1 MLDQANLIL
10 KKCDGLPLAIS
21 TIGGYLANKPKT
33 AMEWR
38 KLNEGLSA
46 ELEINPELKMIKA
59 VLMRSYDGLPYG
71 LKSSFLYLSIFP
83 EDHIIQRKRVVR
95 RWIAEGYSREMQH
108 MAAEQVAGKQF
119 DELLDRSMI
128 LPLEART
135 PGSIEYSCQLHDL
148 IREICVSKA
157 REDNLVFTLEEG
169 CSLGGVQGAIRHLAI
184 SSNWKRDKEVMQR
197 MLDLSHIRSLTVFGE
212 WRSFFICSKMRFVRV
227 LDLED
232 TVGLRDHHLGQ
243 IGELLHLRYL
253 SLRGCMG
260 ICELPDS
267 FANLR
272 QLQTLDI
279 RGTRIWRL
287 PVGVTKLQKLQYLHA
302 SGLSFRI
309 GDTKQDDI
317 FWTYRSLVPVK
328 YDDRVP
334 CVCCVYALSACNLLR
349 AMGHLVWRPQRLEH
363 HLGRTGTHVLEEGV
377 SRHDIC
383 NLHCYFTTY
392 DAEFHKLRGIK
403 VPRGISKLKALH
415 TLRDIN
421 VAWGN
426 ATIQE
431 LGELTHLRKLGV
443 VVVSKMNNGKF
454 WPAIAEHNQLR
465 SLSVDFRGSSSSSN
479 IELLDDCLGGN
490 LMPPKCLESLKMNG
504 KLIKV
509 TEWVHWLQ
517 NLSKLQLQHT
527 LLNQEALEAI
537 GKLPNLVVLRLR
549 WWSILGSKLC
559 FPGPSFP
566 SLLVLE
572 LNEKLELLEFER
584 NATPKL
590 EVLQATKRC
599 NRRLRE
605 VSGLEFLT
613 SLKEIRL
620 GNGRVKELV
629 LSKLA
634 GYSNNVTL
642 KML

>member
-71 LKSSFLYLSIFP
+71 LKSSFLYFSIFP

-135 PGSIEYSCQLHDL
+135 PGSIDSCQLHDL

-253 SLRGCMG
+253 SLRECIG

-279 RGTRIWRL
+279 RGTLIWRL

-302 SGLSFRI
+302 SGFSDYI
-309 GDTKQDDI
+309 DDTKQDDI
-317 FWTYRSLVPVK
+317 FWTYRSLIPVD
-328 YDDRVP
+328 YGDYVS

-383 NLHCYFTTY
+383 NLHCYFTRY
-392 DAEFHKLRGIK
+392 DAEVHKLRGIK

-431 LGELTHLRKLGV
+431 LGGLTQLRKLGV
-443 VVVSKMNNGKF
+443 VGVSKMNNGKF

-465 SLSVDFRGSSSSSN
+465 YLSVDCVGSNSPN
-479 IELLDDCLGGN
+479 IQLLDDCLGGN

-517 NLSKLQLQHT
+517 NLSKLQLQRT
-527 LLNQEALEAI
+527 QLNQEALEAI
-537 GKLPNLVVLRLR
+537 GKLPNLVVLRLSR
-549 WWSILGSKLC
+549 WSILGSKLC

-572 LNEKLELLEFER
+572 LNDDLELLEFER

-590 EVLQATKRC
+590 ELLQARY
-599 NRRLRE
+599 NLDD

-620 GNGRVKELV
+620 DSDRDKELV
-629 LSKLA
+629 QSKLA
-634 GYSNNVTL
+634 EYSNNVTL

>member
-1 MLDQANLIL
+1 MLDQAKLIL

-135 PGSIEYSCQLHDL
+135 PGSIDSCQLHDL

-253 SLRGCMG
+253 SLRGCRG
-260 ICELPDS
+260 ISELPDS

-309 GDTKQDDI
+309 GRTDDI
-317 FWTYRSLVPVK
+317 FETYRRLIPVE
-328 YDDRVP
+328 YVGRVP

-392 DAEFHKLRGIK
+392 VAEVHKLYGIK

-415 TLRDIN
+415 TLRGIN

-431 LGELTHLRKLGV
+431 LGGLTQLRKLGV
-443 VVVSKMNNGKF
+443 VGVSKKNNGKF
-454 WPAIAEHNQLR
+454 WHAIAEHNQLR
-465 SLSVDFRGSSSSSN
+465 SLLVGSSGSSSPN
-479 IELLDDCLGGN
+479 QELDVCLGGN

-517 NLSKLQLQHT
+517 NLSKLQLEHT
-527 LLNQEALEAI
+527 RLNQEALEAI
-537 GKLPNLVVLRLR
+537 GKLPNLVVLRLSWR
-549 WWSILGSKLC
+549 SILESKLC

-572 LNEKLELLEFER
+572 LNDYLKLLEFER

-590 EVLQATKRC
+590 EVLQATEGSFG
-599 NRRLRE
+599 LRK

-620 GNGRVKELV
+620 DSGRVKELV
-629 LSKLA
+629 QSKLA
-634 GYSNNVTL
+634 EYSNNVTL

>member
-1 MLDQANLIL
+1 MLDQAKLIL

-135 PGSIEYSCQLHDL
+135 PGSIDSCQLHDL

-260 ICELPDS
+260 ICEFPDS

-279 RGTRIWRL
+279 RGTFIWRL

-302 SGLSFRI
+302 SGFSF
-309 GDTKQDDI
+309 DTKQDDI
-317 FWTYRSLVPVK
+317 FRAYKRLIPVE

-431 LGELTHLRKLGV
+431 LGGLTQLRKLGV
-443 VVVSKMNNGKF
+443 VGVSKMNNGKF

-465 SLSVDFRGSSSSSN
+465 SLSVGYRVSN
-479 IELLDDCLGGN
+479 SLDIESLDDCLGGN
-490 LMPPKCLESLKMNG
+490 LMPPKCLESLKMRG
-504 KLIKV
+504 ELIKV

-537 GKLPNLVVLRLR
+537 GKLPNLVVLRLSR
-549 WWSILGSKLC
+549 WSILESKLC

-590 EVLQATKRC
+590 EVLQATERG
-599 NRRLRE
+599 NRLRE

-620 GNGRVKELV
+620 DSDRDKELV
-629 LSKLA
+629 QSKLA
-634 GYSNNVTL
+634 EYSNNVTL

>member
-59 VLMRSYDGLPYG
+59 VLMRSYDGLPYA

-135 PGSIEYSCQLHDL
+135 PGSIDSCQLHDL

-302 SGLSFRI
+302 SRFSDYTD
-309 GDTKQDDI
+309 DTKQDDI
-317 FWTYRSLVPVK
+317 FWAYRRLIPVE
-328 YDDRVP
+328 YDDCVP

-392 DAEFHKLRGIK
+392 DAESHKLHGIK

-431 LGELTHLRKLGV
+431 LGGLTQLRKLGV
-443 VVVSKMNNGKF
+443 VGVSKMNNGKF
-454 WPAIAEHNQLR
+454 WHAIAEHNQLR
-465 SLSVDFRGSSSSSN
+465 SLSVGCEGSSSPN
-479 IELLDDCLGGN
+479 TELDDCLGGN
-490 LMPPKCLESLKMNG
+490 LMPPKCLESLKMRG
-504 KLIKV
+504 YLIKV

-517 NLSKLQLQHT
+517 NLSKLQLEHT
-527 LLNQEALEAI
+527 RLNQEALEAI
-537 GKLPNLVVLRLR
+537 GKLPNLVVLRLSR
-549 WWSILGSKLC
+549 WSILGSKLC

-572 LNEKLELLEFER
+572 LNENLELLEFER

-590 EVLQATKRC
+590 EVLQATEGSFG
-599 NRRLRE
+599 LRE

-620 GNGRVKELV
+620 DSGRVKELV
-629 LSKLA
+629 QSKLA
-634 GYSNNVTL
+634 EYSNNVTL

>member
-33 AMEWR
+33 ALEWR

-135 PGSIEYSCQLHDL
+135 PGSIDSCQLHDL

-232 TVGLRDHHLGQ
+232 TVGLRDHHLSQ

-253 SLRGCMG
+253 SLRGCRG

-302 SGLSFRI
+302 SGFSF
-309 GDTKQDDI
+309 DTDDTNQDDI
-317 FWTYRSLVPVK
+317 FWTYTSLIPVQ
-328 YDDRVP
+328 YDGRVP

-392 DAEFHKLRGIK
+392 DAEFHKLHGIK

-415 TLRDIN
+415 TLRGIN

-431 LGELTHLRKLGV
+431 LGGLTQLRKLGV
-443 VVVSKMNNGKF
+443 VGVSKKNNGKF
-454 WPAIAEHNQLR
+454 WHAIAEHNQLR
-465 SLSVDFRGSSSSSN
+465 SLSVDCEGSSSSN
-479 IELLDDCLGGN
+479 MELDDCLGGN

-517 NLSKLQLQHT
+517 NLSKLQLQ
-527 LLNQEALEAI
+527 LAGLNQEALEAI
-537 GKLPNLVVLRLR
+537 GKLPNLVVLRLS

-572 LNEKLELLEFER
+572 LTDCLELLEFER

-590 EVLQATKRC
+590 EVLQATGWC
-599 NRRLRE
+599 NGLRE

-620 GNGRVKELV
+620 DSGRVKELV
-629 LSKLA
+629 QSKLA
-634 GYSNNVTL
+634 EYSNNVTL

>member
-1 MLDQANLIL
+1 MLDQAKLIL

-135 PGSIEYSCQLHDL
+135 PGSIDSCQLHDL

-184 SSNWKRDKEVMQR
+184 SSNWKRDKDVMQR

-302 SGLSFRI
+302 SCFS
-309 GDTKQDDI
+309 DDI
-317 FWTYRSLVPVK
+317 FWTYIRLIRPVQ
-328 YDDRVP
+328 YDGCVP

-392 DAEFHKLRGIK
+392 DAESHKLYGIK

-431 LGELTHLRKLGV
+431 LGGLTQLRKLGV
-443 VVVSKMNNGKF
+443 VGVSKMNNGKF

-465 SLSVDFRGSSSSSN
+465 SLSVDCEGSNSPN
-479 IELLDDCLGGN
+479 IQLLDDCLGGN
-490 LMPPKCLESLKMNG
+490 LMPPKCLESLKMRG
-504 KLIKV
+504 ELIKV

-517 NLSKLQLQHT
+517 NLSKLQLQLT
-527 LLNQEALEAI
+527 QLNQEALEAI
-537 GKLPNLVVLRLR
+537 GKLPNLVVLRLSR
-549 WWSILGSKLC
+549 WSILEPKLC

-566 SLLVLE
+566 SLVVLE
-572 LNEKLELLEFER
+572 LNDKLELLEFER

-590 EVLQATKRC
+590 ELLQARC
-599 NRRLRE
+599 NLDE

-620 GNGRVKELV
+620 GSDRDKELV
-629 LSKLA
+629 QSKLA
-634 GYSNNVTL
+634 EYSNNVTL

>member
-1 MLDQANLIL
+1 MLDQAKLIL

-33 AMEWR
+33 ALEWR

-135 PGSIEYSCQLHDL
+135 PGSIDSCQLHDL

-279 RGTRIWRL
+279 RGTLIWRL
-287 PVGVTKLQKLQYLHA
+287 PVGVTKLQKLQYLPA

-317 FWTYRSLVPVK
+317 FRVYTSLIPVEYRWRHHS
-328 YDDRVP
+328 
-334 CVCCVYALSACNLLR
+334 VCCVYALSACNLLR

-426 ATIQE
+426 ATIRE
-431 LGELTHLRKLGV
+431 LGELTQLRKLEV
-443 VVVSKMNNGKF
+443 VGVSKKNNGKF
-454 WPAIAEHNQLR
+454 WHAIAEHNQLR
-465 SLSVDFRGSSSSSN
+465 SLSVDFRGSSSSN

-490 LMPPKCLESLKMNG
+490 LMPPKCLESLKMRG
-504 KLIKV
+504 ELIKV

-537 GKLPNLVVLRLR
+537 GKLPNLVVLRLSR
-549 WWSILGSKLC
+549 WSILESKLC

-572 LNEKLELLEFER
+572 LNDYLKLLEFER

-590 EVLQATKRC
+590 EVLQATERC

-620 GNGRVKELV
+620 DSGRVKELV
-629 LSKLA
+629 QSELA
-634 GYSNNVTL
+634 EYSNNVTL